1 MRPSLLTKYV
11 CSPNTSLSC
20 GTIGWSSGMGSAS
33 NWPSVCSICV
43 DVSFIALSPFGWFRP
58 AASSGGGRPTLVCST
73 YVRSCRAVYTLNVRC
88 SHTPSR
94 DDGAFGG
101 TPSAS
106 RRHALCRADILPVRT
121 STVADK
127 WNCPWGAAVPPIVL
141 SSLSRAVHRAK
152 ETVMTLARNLGA
164 LVLAAA
170 WLLSVSQGTFSQAN
184 AQAQSPSP
192 GPSDR
197 TTAI

>member
-43 DVSFIALSPFGWFRP
+43 DVSFIPLSPFGWIRRRHRQAEDVQPSCVQLTFVL
-58 AASSGGGRPTLVCST
+58 AARST
-73 YVRSCRAVYTLNVRC
+73 PNVRC

-94 DDGAFGG
+94 DDGAFGV

-106 RRHALCRADILPVRT
+106 RKPRREGQRGFWLGVWERGVHRSCAHGVGNFRTHPRLRSCWTDRDPITENGMQTPATHSRGFFILAVNGEGGGN
-121 STVADK
+121 
-127 WNCPWGAAVPPIVL
+127 NCP
-141 SSLSRAVHRAK
+141 
-152 ETVMTLARNLGA
+152 
-164 LVLAAA
+164 
-170 WLLSVSQGTFSQAN
+170 
-184 AQAQSPSP
+184 
-192 GPSDR
+192 
-197 TTAI
+197 